1 MATTFKNALIPGLG
15 TTETTVFTTAS
26 NARTTVLGLSFTNMT
41 QSTILASVRISDT
54 VAGTSAFYLKDIIIP
69 PNQSLRAINGGE
81 RLVLGPSSQLK
92 VQANTDDSLDCVIS
106 YVEIV

>member
-26 NARTTVLGLSFTNMT
+26 NARTTVIGLSFTNMT
-41 QSTILASVRISDT
+41 QSTILASVRIADT
-54 VAGTSAFYLKDIIIP
+54 VAGTSAYYLRDIIIP

>member
-1 MATTFKNALIPGLG
+1 
-15 TTETTVFTTAS
+15 
-26 NARTTVLGLSFTNMT
+26 MT
-41 QSTILASVRISDT
+41 QSTILASVRLTDT
-54 VAGTSAFYLKDIIIP
+54 VAGTSAYYLRDIIIP